1 LAPLLVALR
10 DLNDSWLRREAAA
23 ALGSIGDP
31 SAVSYLTISLIDSSS
46 QVRQAAA
53 AALGKIGDP
62 RAVHP
67 LVDALDDREANVRQA
82 AAEALGKL
90 DRQADPTENGGL
102 QAQGDATP
110 GEQPKGR

>member
-1 LAPLLVALR
+1 M
-10 DLNDSWLRREAAA
+10 
-23 ALGSIGDP
+23 
-31 SAVSYLTISLIDSSS
+31 
-46 QVRQAAA
+46 RQAAA

-90 DRQADPTENGGL
+90 DRQADPTENVGL
-102 QAQGDATP
+102 QAQGGATP